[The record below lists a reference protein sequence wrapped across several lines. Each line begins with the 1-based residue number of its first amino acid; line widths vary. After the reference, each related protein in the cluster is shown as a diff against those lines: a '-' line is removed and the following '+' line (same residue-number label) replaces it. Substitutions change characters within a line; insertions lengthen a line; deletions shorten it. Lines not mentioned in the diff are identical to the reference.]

1 MENLVMDFER
11 NNMLKLLCGTVSL
24 SALLIAACFSVAVF
38 LPSDSDEHIVPVGTK
53 TSPVERIEPENQEKE
68 GTESTLLAEDF
79 ITEADVGQE
88 IDFDIEST
96 QIDPGLLLYRQPQSR
111 VAVEWFYSQ
120 VTGDRD
126 VALAILEAASQFNVP
141 PSLAFALAYRE
152 SLFKPDVKHTNVN
165 GSIDRGLFQLNS
177 NSFPKLTEQ
186 DFYDART
193 SAHYGLSHLHFCLKS
208 AGNEIAA
215 LAMYNAGA
223 TKVQNNGTPQTTLNY
238 ISHIESYKS
247 EIEEKF
253 AVEVLA
259 FYSTGAGVN
268 EKYLAKF

>member
-1 MENLVMDFER
+1 MDYER
-11 NNMLKLLCGTVSL
+11 SNMTKLLCGTLSL
-24 SALLIAACFSVAVF
+24 SVLLLAACFSTAIF
-38 LPSDSDEHIVPVGTK
+38 LPSDNDANIAPVGSRSAPAEQRDPG
-53 TSPVERIEPENQEKE
+53 SPSKEKME
-68 GTESTLLAEDF
+68 AQFLADEL
-79 ITEADVGQE
+79 ITEADVGCEMDFE
-88 IDFDIEST
+88 IERER
-96 QIDPGLLLYRQPQSR
+96 IDPGLLLYRQPQSR
-111 VAVEWFYSQ
+111 MAVEWFYSQ
-120 VTGDRD
+120 ITGDRE
-126 VALAILEAASQFNVP
+126 VALAILDAASQFNVP
-141 PSLAFALAYRE
+141 PSLAFALAHRE

-177 NSFPKLTEQ
+177 NSFPKLREE
-186 DFYDART
+186 DFYNPRT
-193 SAHYGLSHLHFCLKS
+193 SAHYGLSHLHFCMKS

-238 ISHIESYKS
+238 ISYIESYKS

-259 FYSTGAGVN
+259 FYSTGAETN